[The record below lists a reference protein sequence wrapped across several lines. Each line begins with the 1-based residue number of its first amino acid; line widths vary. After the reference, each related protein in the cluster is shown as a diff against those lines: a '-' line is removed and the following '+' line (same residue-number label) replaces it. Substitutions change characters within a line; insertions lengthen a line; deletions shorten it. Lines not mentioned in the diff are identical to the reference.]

1 MIVGIGVDL
10 VEIERIRR
18 SLVRFGDRFAQKVLS
33 SREMELF
40 SQRGRDPAWLA
51 KRFAAKEAAAKA
63 LGTGMRRGV
72 HFSQITIER
81 SGGGPP
87 RLMLSGVAQQTAV
100 GLGATRFHVSLSDEV
115 AYATA
120 FVVLESP

>member
-10 VEIERIRR
+10 VEIERVRR
-18 SLVRFGDRFAQKVLS
+18 SLARFGDRFAQKILS
-33 SREMELF
+33 SREMALF

-72 HFSQITIER
+72 HFPQITIER
-81 SGGGPP
+81 SRGGPP
-87 RLMLSGVAQQTAV
+87 QLMFSGVAQQTAA
-100 GLGATRFHVSLSDEV
+100 GLGATRFHVSLSDEA

-120 FVVLESP
+120 FVVLEGP